1 MSQIRKKGLITTSW
15 IYIGFIIGAIN
26 TYLFSKNGWFV
37 PKEYGLSRT
46 MMDIGFLLNS
56 FSTFGSLALII
67 KFFPYYKDRLPSKQN
82 DLFSIVFFVTLIGF
96 FIIALSTYFFEPLII
111 QKYGANAPELVQF
124 FYWTLP
130 LAFGMAIYGML
141 EYFAWNFGKQITTNI
156 LREIV
161 LRFFVSILML
171 LYFFKIISLS
181 QFFKLFSFQYI
192 FIAIILFFQ
201 LMKAGQI
208 QLTFTFSKVTKRFK
222 KIIVTLMLYGTAGNV
237 TGALRMS
244 IDSIVLASLKDLQ
257 TAGIFTFAN
266 FAASLLQ
273 APMRSLA
280 SITLPMLSQAWKDKN
295 LKEIDRIYK
304 RSSINLLLFALF
316 IFGSI
321 WLAFEPAIDLLDINE
336 KYLQGKYV
344 LLILGIMNII
354 EMGTGVNA
362 QIIATSSSWRFEF
375 YTNVLLS
382 IIITALSYS
391 ITKYTVAGILGPA
404 IAQLIGIISY
414 NSVRIIFLKK
424 KFNLFPFTQKTF
436 TTILLFAFSIAPGIY
451 LHSISA
457 GIFASLGA
465 FLFFV
470 IAMPI
475 GVIYFHLSP
484 DVLPIVDTLLKRLGI
499 NKKFEK

>member
-26 TYLFSKNGWFV
+26 TYLFSKNGWFL

-46 MMDIGFLLNS
+46 MMDIGFLFNS

-67 KFFPYYKDRLPSKQN
+67 KFFPYYKDRLTSKQN

-96 FIIALSTYFFEPLII
+96 CIVALSTYFLEPLII
-111 QKYGANAPELVQF
+111 RKYGTNAPELVKF
-124 FYWTLP
+124 FYWTLF

-141 EYFAWNFGKQITTNI
+141 EYFAWNFGRQITTNI

-161 LRFFVSILML
+161 LRLYVSFLML
-171 LYFFKIISLS
+171 LYFLKVISLDL
-181 QFFKLFSFQYI
+181 FFKLFSFQYI
-192 FIAIILFFQ
+192 FVACILFFQ
-201 LMKAGQI
+201 LMKAGEI

-280 SITLPMLSQAWKDKN
+280 SITLPLLSQAWKDKN
-295 LKEIDRIYK
+295 LQEINRIYK

-321 WLAFEPAIDLLDINE
+321 WLAFEPAIDLLDINP

-344 LLILGIMNII
+344 LLLLGIMNIVD
-354 EMGTGVNA
+354 MGTGVNA

-375 YTNVLLS
+375 YTNVFLS
-382 IIITALSYS
+382 IVITALSFS
-391 ITKYTVAGILGPA
+391 ITKYTDAGILGPA
-404 IAQLIGIISY
+404 IAQLIGIIGY
-414 NSVRIIFLKK
+414 NTVRIVFLKN
-424 KFNLFPFTQKTF
+424 KFNLFPFSNKTLIA
-436 TTILLFAFSIAPGIY
+436 ILLFAFAIAPGIY
-451 LHSISA
+451 LHAISA
-457 GIFASLGA
+457 GIWAA
-465 FLFFV
+465 FGGLLFF
-470 IAMPI
+470 ILTMPI
-475 GVIYFHLSP
+475 GVIYFQLSP